1 MTTLPWL
8 ASNIL
13 LWQPCQDIMV
23 LRWKFK
29 SSAICWP
36 SGGVCIQCKTMTK
49 SYLLIFDICL
59 HPQLPNQSENSYN
72 FFLCKKVAGKR
83 EITIL
88 RKSWQCL
95 INLMSWYG
103 NTGAYWRSN
112 ARSQN
117 GLNKQWQAGRQLGW
131 QTGEGQAENSPLSL
145 PRSTKN
151 QRRMA
156 GGTQNWSFP
165 RHYSLRGR
173 HPRARPRRKGAL
185 SEARMRIAQ
194 HRRLQ
199 GWSWWGRLGKTLLCT
214 GQ

>member
-1 MTTLPWL
+1 MTTFTMTCLYDIIMTTLPWLALMLLLWQPCYDLLSWKSYANLTLTCLNAIIMTALLWL

-36 SGGVCIQCKTMTK
+36 SGVVCIQCKTMTK

-103 NTGAYWRSN
+103 NTGAY
-112 ARSQN
+112 
-117 GLNKQWQAGRQLGW
+117 
-131 QTGEGQAENSPLSL
+131 
-145 PRSTKN
+145 
-151 QRRMA
+151 
-156 GGTQNWSFP
+156 
-165 RHYSLRGR
+165 
-173 HPRARPRRKGAL
+173 
-185 SEARMRIAQ
+185 
-194 HRRLQ
+194 
-199 GWSWWGRLGKTLLCT
+199 
-214 GQ
+214 